1 MPTPYLGELKLAAF
15 NFAPKGWALCNG
27 QVLSIA
33 QNQALFSL
41 LGTQYGGDGRTTFA
55 LPNLQGAVPLGVG
68 PAYAQG
74 QRGGEQL
81 VQLTLVQMPVHTHT
95 PLAAN
100 AAGTQ
105 PTPRNGVG
113 ARFRRQ
119 RDVRADGGHN
129 HVRRG
134 GRNAGLRSRAQ
145 QHAAL
150 SRAELDYCPP
160 GHLSEPQLRCSW
172 TARFY
177 GKRSRRT
184 SRS

>member
-74 QRGGEQL
+74 QTGGEQL
-81 VQLTLVQMPVHTHT
+81 VQLTLAQMPVHAHT
-95 PLAAN
+95 PMAAN
-100 AAGTQ
+100 AAGTR
-105 PTPRNGVG
+105 PTPGNGVWAQDSGGNAMFAPTPDTTMSG
-113 ARFRRQ
+113 A
-119 RDVRADGGHN
+119 AIGTHGSGAGHN
-129 HVRRG
+129 NMQPYLVLNWIIALHG
-134 GRNAGLRSRAQ
+134 IYPSRN
-145 QHAAL
+145 
-150 SRAELDYCPP
+150 
-160 GHLSEPQLRCSW
+160 
-172 TARFY
+172 
-177 GKRSRRT
+177 
-184 SRS
+184 